1 MLAFITRKQN
11 TNAMKRIIAAVLTLI
26 FFGSLTACDV
36 QNKKEEEIQAYPV
49 RVANVTVQTQPAKVA
64 CLSPSLIEILFEHGY
79 GDKVVIRTDD
89 ADYPE
94 QVKGIPSAGKTGHL
108 DTSAIVAALP
118 DVVLTHDSL
127 SKKDMEALEAAKI
140 QVVVLPMAKNL
151 EELKTLY
158 QNIGLLFLGQK
169 DGSQAGAD
177 QWAKIESGLDSIK
190 AKLPAEAANSTF
202 LYIINPSGI
211 IATGDT
217 FESSVLSVFGTNA
230 AQDAVG
236 YAADAKEMQEKNPN
250 FIFVADP
257 YGLPHLQSNADY
269 KNFNAVKNEKVYTI
283 DNTLFGLQS
292 SRILELVEK
301 AAAVLYPET
310 FDEPEDESS
319 QQTSSEAA
327 SSVTSK

>member
-1 MLAFITRKQN
+1 
-11 TNAMKRIIAAVLTLI
+11 MKRIIAAVLTLVL
-26 FFGSLTACDV
+26 FGSLTACDV
-36 QNKKEEEIQAYPV
+36 QNKKEEEVPAYPV
-49 RVANVTVQTQPAKVA
+49 RVANVTVQTQPEKVA
-64 CLSPSLIEILFEHGY
+64 CLSPSLVEILFEHGY

-89 ADYPE
+89 AGYPE
-94 QVKGIPSAGKTGHL
+94 QVKEIPSAGKTGHL

-127 SKKDMEALEAAKI
+127 SKKDMEALETAKI
-140 QVVVLPMAKNL
+140 QVIVLPMAKNL
-151 EELKTLY
+151 EELKKLY

-169 DGSQAGAD
+169 GGSQAGAD
-177 QWAKIESGLDSIK
+177 QFAKIESGLNSIK

-236 YAADAKEMQEKNPN
+236 YAVDAKEMQAKDPD

-257 YGLPHLQSNADY
+257 YGLPHLQSNAGY
-269 KNFNAVKNEKVYTI
+269 KNFSAVKNGKVYTL

-292 SRILELVEK
+292 GRILDLVGK
-301 AAAVLYPET
+301 VAVALYPEV
-310 FDEPEDESS
+310 FDQSEGESS
-319 QQTSSEAA
+319 EQTASEPVA
-327 SSVTSK
+327 SVASK